1 MIVNNAIGI
10 SVLSGAH
17 MTILEKVCERLDS
30 RDAESVVVF
39 GGGIISDGDVAV
51 LADNGITVFTPGTPS
66 RDIVSWVRANLPPK
80 QG

>member
-1 MIVNNAIGI
+1 M
-10 SVLSGAH
+10 
-17 MTILEKVCERLDS
+17 DS

-39 GGGIISDGDVAV
+39 GGGIISDGDIAV